1 MKIRSI
7 LFALAGVIA
16 FSTFSCKDD
25 ATDDKGS
32 STGKLSD
39 ADKKKLVDKIWYPT
53 ISSGGVNIEYKTG
66 GIYRINK
73 SLDGT
78 WAWSNNGDTMSIT
91 DYTNSKYKNVFVTIG
106 DHQITFRSS
115 QGGDNFATLFT
126 MKDTE

>member
-1 MKIRSI
+1 MI
-7 LFALAGVIA
+7 LGLGLAILGFAG
-16 FSTFSCKDD
+16 CKDKEES
-25 ATDDKGS
+25 TNT

-39 ADKKKLVDKIWYPT
+39 ADKKKLLDKIWYPT

-78 WAWSNNGDTMSIT
+78 WTWLNNGDTMSIT
-91 DYTNSKYKNVFVTIG
+91 DYANGKYKNVFVTIG
-106 DHQITFRSS
+106 ANQITFRSS
-115 QGGDNFATLFT
+115 QGGDNFATLIT